1 MQMGSP
7 MSEEEALNEAESI
20 KEKLQQSLGE
30 GIFPN
35 WIGPQRFGSGSL
47 LPQKLVSMC

>member
-1 MQMGSP
+1 

-30 GIFPN
+30 EYFL
-35 WIGPQRFGSGSL
+35 IGLAHRDLAPVDQ